1 MLLQGLRTVWC
12 ALFTGSSAHE
22 GSASGEA
29 DAQWLT
35 LDTRADALRRP
46 ACQPA
51 NPHTCTRIPTDSAID
66 SPMTHVA
73 DNMQPRS
80 PSREFPPRAAQSGFF
95 GSINSVLFAS
105 GAVLWSKAIMK
116 SVART
121 SCCQVY
127 AMSFCAPVL
136 FATVHKPAKGV
147 DLLVRCKVR
156 CKVRCGMDGRR
167 LASAVRCLESALCI
181 QRTCQARDVTSALR
195 THEHAE
201 TTLAL

>member
-1 MLLQGLRTVWC
+1 
-12 ALFTGSSAHE
+12 
-22 GSASGEA
+22 
-29 DAQWLT
+29 
-35 LDTRADALRRP
+35 
-46 ACQPA
+46 
-51 NPHTCTRIPTDSAID
+51 
-66 SPMTHVA
+66 MTHVA

-80 PSREFPPRAAQSGFF
+80 PSREFPPWAAQSGFF

-136 FATVHKPAKGV
+136 FATVHTLAKGV

-156 CKVRCGMDGRR
+156 CKVQCGMDGLR

-181 QRTCQARDVTSALR
+181 QRICQARDVTSALR
-195 THEHAE
+195 THEHDE